1 MNKKDEKKKEKLKK
15 LKKENLTK
23 NTQIVKNKVQK
34 PEDLVEWLGQVCL
47 CQAIY
52 FSKENQ

>member
-1 MNKKDEKKKEKLKK
+1 MKKKEKLKK

-52 FSKENQ
+52 FTKENQ